1 MDIDT
6 IDRKIIDQLRID
18 GRRSF
23 AVIGRNVGLSEPS
36 VRARYRRL
44 SEAGIVQVVGM
55 SDAPKLGEI
64 EVHVAICVRGV
75 AVATVAKQL
84 AAMPEIKFVASA
96 VGAYDL
102 IADLRCA
109 DVIALSSILNEKVRR
124 LNGVHHVDTTTVLEV
139 LKDSYLWAGF
149 REDPA
154 PVDEAIIK
162 RRTARTQLPK
172 L

>member
-1 MDIDT
+1 MDIDA

-44 SEAGIVQVVGM
+44 SKAGIVQVVGM

-64 EVHVAICVRGV
+64 EVHVAIRVRGV
-75 AVATVAKQL
+75 AVAAVAKQL
-84 AAMPEIKFVASA
+84 TAIPEIKFIASS

-102 IADLRCA
+102 VVDMRCD
-109 DVIALSSILNEKVRR
+109 DVVHLSAMLNDRIRR
-124 LNGVHHVDTTTVLEV
+124 VNGVHHVETMTVLEV
-139 LKDSYLWAGF
+139 TKDSYLWAGF
-149 REDPA
+149 REDPVPA
-154 PVDEAIIK
+154 GDAIIK
-162 RRTARTQLPK
+162 RRTKPPQLPK

>member
-44 SEAGIVQVVGM
+44 SKAGIVQVVGM

-64 EVHVAICVRGV
+64 EVHVAIRVRGV
-75 AVATVAKQL
+75 AVGTVAKQL
-84 AAMPEIKFVASA
+84 ATVPEIKYIASA

-102 IADLRCA
+102 ILDLRCD
-109 DVIALSSILNEKVRR
+109 DVIHLSGILNERVRR
-124 LNGVHHVDTTTVLEV
+124 VNGVHDLETLTVLEV
-139 LKDSYLWAGF
+139 MKDSYLWAGF

-154 PVDEAIIK
+154 PADAAVIK
-162 RRTARTQLPK
+162 RRTAARQLPK

>member
-1 MDIDT
+1 MEIDT

-44 SEAGIVQVVGM
+44 SKAGIVQVVGM
-55 SDAPKLGEI
+55 PDAPKLGEI
-64 EVHVAICVRGV
+64 EVHVAIRIRGV

-84 AAMPEIKFVASA
+84 VAVPEIKFVASA
-96 VGAYDL
+96 VGSYDL
-102 IADLRCA
+102 IADLRCD
-109 DVIALSSILNEKVRR
+109 DVIHLSSILNERVRR
-124 LNGVHHVDTTTVLEV
+124 VNGVQHVETMTVLEV
-139 LKDSYLWAGF
+139 MKDTYLWAGF

-154 PVDEAIIK
+154 PVDQAIIK
-162 RRTARTQLPK
+162 RRTQRTGLPK

>member
-1 MDIDT
+1 VDIDA

-44 SEAGIVQVVGM
+44 SKAGIVQVVGM
-55 SDAPKLGEI
+55 PDAPKLGEI
-64 EVHVAICVRGV
+64 EVHVAIRVRGV
-75 AVATVAKQL
+75 SVASVAKQL
-84 AAMPEIKFVASA
+84 AAVPEIKFIASS
-96 VGAYDL
+96 VGAFDL
-102 IADLRCA
+102 LLDMRCQ
-109 DVIALSSILNEKVRR
+109 DVVHLSAILNERIRR
-124 LNGVHHVDTTTVLEV
+124 VHGVHHVETMTVLEV
-139 LKDSYLWAGF
+139 MKDTYLWAGF

-154 PVDEAIIK
+154 PDRTTVIK
-162 RRTARTQLPK
+162 RITKPGQAPK

>member
-1 MDIDT
+1 MDIDS

-55 SDAPKLGEI
+55 PDAPKLGDI
-64 EVHVAICVRGV
+64 EVHIAISVRGV
-75 AVATVAKQL
+75 TVAAVAKQL
-84 AAMPEIKFVASA
+84 AAVPEIKFVASA
-96 VGAYDL
+96 VGAHDL
-102 IADLRCA
+102 IADLRCD
-109 DVIALSSILNEKVRR
+109 DVVHLSAILNERVRR
-124 LNGVHHVDTTTVLEV
+124 INGVQNVETLTVLEV
-139 LKDSYLWAGF
+139 MKDTYLWAGF
-149 REDPA
+149 RENPA
-154 PVDEAIIK
+154 PVDQAIIK
-162 RRTARTQLPK
+162 RRTARAQLPK

>member
-6 IDRKIIDQLRID
+6 IDRKIIDQLRVD

-44 SEAGIVQVVGM
+44 SKAGIVQVVGM
-55 SDAPKLGEI
+55 PDAPKLGEI
-64 EVHVAICVRGV
+64 EVHIAIRIRGV
-75 AVATVAKQL
+75 AVAAVAKQL
-84 AAMPEIKFVASA
+84 VTVPEIKFVASA

-102 IADLRCA
+102 IADLRCD
-109 DVIALSSILNEKVRR
+109 DVIHLSSILNEKVRR
-124 LNGVHHVDTTTVLEV
+124 VNGVQHVETMTVLEV
-139 LKDSYLWAGF
+139 MKDTYLWAGF
-149 REDPA
+149 REDSA

-162 RRTARTQLPK
+162 RRTARPQLPK